1 MKIAIA
7 KERRPHERRVAAT
20 PDTIKR
26 YLQWG
31 FDVAV
36 ESGAGEAAA
45 ISDAAY
51 RDAGATIGATRTE
64 TFANADIVLKV
75 QRPRTRTDGGEDGL
89 SEIPDGAYLIA
100 LHNPYGDPVGVEDY
114 AGRNIVAFAMEML
127 PRISRAQ
134 SMDVLS
140 SQSNLTGYKAVI
152 DAAANYGKAM
162 PMLMTA
168 AGRIN
173 PAKVFVMGA
182 GVAGLQAIA
191 TARRLGAI
199 VSATDVRMASKEE
212 VQSLGAAFIMVEP
225 DAGDTG
231 ATAGGYA
238 KEMSDDYKRRQAE
251 LIAAHIKDQDIVIT
265 TALIPGRPAPTLV
278 NDEMIASMKAGS
290 VIVDIAAEQG
300 GNVSQTRPGEIIVT
314 ENGVKI
320 MGEFNLPSRL
330 ATDSSALYAR
340 NLMNFVELLVNA
352 EEKKLDIDWDD
363 EIIKG
368 TCLTRDGKV
377 VHPALLP
384 EEEKAPEPVATQ
396 AAATD
401 TGGASETDSTEK
413 GA

>member
-51 RDAGATIGATRTE
+51 RDAGASVTATRAE
-64 TFANADIVLKV
+64 TFAGADIVLKV
-75 QRPRTRTDGGEDGL
+75 QRPRTQTDGGEDGL
-89 SEIPDGAYLIA
+89 SDIPAGAYLIA

-114 AGRNIVAFAMEML
+114 AARNIVAFAMEML

-212 VQSLGAAFIMVEP
+212 VQSLGASFIMVEP
-225 DAGDTG
+225 DEGDTG

-251 LIAAHIKDQDIVIT
+251 LIAAHIKGQDIVIT
-265 TALIPGRPAPTLV
+265 TALIPGRPAPKLV
-278 NDEMIASMKAGS
+278 SAAQVASMKPGS
-290 VIVDIAAEQG
+290 VLVDLAVEQG
-300 GNVSQTRPGEIIVT
+300 GNVEGARLGEVAVT
-314 ENGVKI
+314 ANGVKI
-320 MGEFNLPSRL
+320 LGVANLPGRI
-330 ATDSSALYAR
+330 ATDASALYAR
-340 NLMNFVELLVNA
+340 NLMAFASLFLTKEGVFAPDYE
-352 EEKKLDIDWDD
+352 D
-363 EIIKG
+363 EILKAALVTQGGAI
-368 TCLTRDGKV
+368 
-377 VHPALLP
+377 VHPQL
-384 EEEKAPEPVATQ
+384 Q
-396 AAATD
+396 
-401 TGGASETDSTEK
+401 G
-413 GA
+413 

>member
-20 PDTIKR
+20 PDTIKK

-36 ESGAGEAAA
+36 EAGAGEAAS
-45 ISDAAY
+45 ISDEAY
-51 RDAGATIGATRTE
+51 RDAGASVSDSRADV
-64 TFANADIVLKV
+64 FANADIVLKV
-75 QRPRTRTDGGEDGL
+75 QRPLTKGAGDDDL
-89 SEIPDGAYLIA
+89 SDIPEGAYLIA
-100 LHNPYGDPVGVEDY
+100 LLNPYGDRDGVDDL
-114 AGRNIVAFAMEML
+114 AKNNIVAFSMEML

-152 DAAANYGKAM
+152 DGAANYGKAM

-199 VSATDVRMASKEE
+199 VSATDVRAASKQE
-212 VQSLGAAFIMVEP
+212 VESLGASFIMVET
-225 DAGDTG
+225 DEGETG
-231 ATAGGYA
+231 QTAGGYA
-238 KEMSDDYKRRQAE
+238 KEMSEDYKRRQAE
-251 LIAAHIKDQDIVIT
+251 LIAEHIKDQDIVIT

-278 NDEMIASMKAGS
+278 NDDMIASMKSGA

-300 GNVSQTRPGEIIVT
+300 GNVTQTKPGEIHVT
-314 ENGVKI
+314 GNGVKI
-320 MGEFNLPSRL
+320 LAEFNLPSRL
-330 ATDSSALYAR
+330 ATDSSALYSR

-352 EEKKLDIDWDD
+352 EDKKIEIDWED
-363 EIIKG
+363 EIIVG
-368 TCLTRDGKV
+368 TCLTKDGKV
-377 VHPALLP
+377 VHPALLS
-384 EEEKAPEPVATQ
+384 EDEKAVEPATSED
-396 AAATD
+396 AATD
-401 TGGASETDSTEK
+401 NGASDSDSPEK
-413 GA
+413 GD

>member
-7 KERRPHERRVAAT
+7 KERRPHEQRVAAT
-20 PDTIKR
+20 PDTIKK

-31 FDVAV
+31 FDVAI
-36 ESGAGEAAA
+36 EAGAGEAAS
-45 ISDAAY
+45 ISDEAY
-51 RDAGATIGATRTE
+51 RDAGASVSGSRAE
-64 TFANADIVLKV
+64 VFANADIVLKV
-75 QRPRTRTDGGEDGL
+75 QRPLTASAGEDDL
-89 SEIPDGAYLIA
+89 SDIPEGAYLIA
-100 LHNPYGDPVGVEDY
+100 LLNPYGDREGVDDL
-114 AGRNIVAFAMEML
+114 AKSNIIAFSMEML

-152 DAAANYGKAM
+152 DGAANYGKAM

-199 VSATDVRMASKEE
+199 VSATDVRAASKQE
-212 VQSLGAAFIMVEP
+212 VESLGASFIMVET
-225 DAGDTG
+225 DEGETG
-231 ATAGGYA
+231 QTAGGYA
-238 KEMSDDYKRRQAE
+238 KEMSEDYKRRPAE
-251 LIAAHIKDQDIVIT
+251 LIADHIKHPDIVLT

-278 NDEMIASMKAGS
+278 NDDMIASMKPGA

-300 GNVSQTRPGEIIVT
+300 GNVTQTKPGEIHVT

-320 MGEFNLPSRL
+320 LAEFNLPSRL
-330 ATDSSALYAR
+330 ATDSSALYSR

-352 EEKKLDIDWDD
+352 EDKKIEIDWED
-363 EIIKG
+363 EIIVG
-368 TCLTRDGKV
+368 TCLTKDGKV

-384 EEEKAPEPVATQ
+384 EDEKAAEPATSED
-396 AAATD
+396 AAAEN
-401 TGGASETDSTEK
+401 GASDSDSPEK
-413 GA
+413 GD

>member
-36 ESGAGEAAA
+36 ESGAGEAAS

-51 RDAGATIGATRTE
+51 REAGATVGTTRAE
-64 TFANADIVLKV
+64 VFAGADIVLKV

-89 SEIPDGAYLIA
+89 SEIPEGAYLIA

-114 AGRNIVAFAMEML
+114 AGRNIVAFAMEMV

-191 TARRLGAI
+191 TARRLPSCPRQMCVLPRNRKSRALAPPSSWWKPMRAI
-199 VSATDVRMASKEE
+199 PA
-212 VQSLGAAFIMVEP
+212 
-225 DAGDTG
+225 
-231 ATAGGYA
+231 
-238 KEMSDDYKRRQAE
+238 RRQVAMPRKCPTTTS
-251 LIAAHIKDQDIVIT
+251 AVRPNSSQIT
-265 TALIPGRPAPTLV
+265 SRGR
-278 NDEMIASMKAGS
+278 ISS
-290 VIVDIAAEQG
+290 
-300 GNVSQTRPGEIIVT
+300 SQR
-314 ENGVKI
+314 
-320 MGEFNLPSRL
+320 R
-330 ATDSSALYAR
+330 
-340 NLMNFVELLVNA
+340 
-352 EEKKLDIDWDD
+352 
-363 EIIKG
+363 
-368 TCLTRDGKV
+368 
-377 VHPALLP
+377 
-384 EEEKAPEPVATQ
+384 
-396 AAATD
+396 
-401 TGGASETDSTEK
+401 
-413 GA
+413 

>member
-20 PDTIKR
+20 PDTIKK

-36 ESGAGEAAA
+36 EAGAGEAAS
-45 ISDAAY
+45 ISDEAY
-51 RDAGATIGATRTE
+51 RDAGASVSGSRAE
-64 TFANADIVLKV
+64 VFANADIVLKV
-75 QRPRTRTDGGEDGL
+75 QRPLTASAGEDDL
-89 SEIPDGAYLIA
+89 SDIPEGAYLIA
-100 LHNPYGDPVGVEDY
+100 LLNPYGDREGVDDL
-114 AGRNIVAFAMEML
+114 AKSNIIAFSMEML

-152 DAAANYGKAM
+152 DGAANYGKAM

-199 VSATDVRMASKEE
+199 VSATDVRAASKQE
-212 VQSLGAAFIMVEP
+212 VESLGASFIMVET
-225 DAGDTG
+225 DEGETG
-231 ATAGGYA
+231 QTAGGYA
-238 KEMSDDYKRRQAE
+238 KEMSEDYKRRQAE
-251 LIAAHIKDQDIVIT
+251 LTADHIKDQDIVIT

-278 NDEMIASMKAGS
+278 NDDMIASMKPGA

-300 GNVSQTRPGEIIVT
+300 GNVTQTKPGEIHVT

-320 MGEFNLPSRL
+320 LAEFNLPSRL
-330 ATDSSALYAR
+330 ATDSSALYSR

-352 EEKKLDIDWDD
+352 EDKKIEIDWED
-363 EIIKG
+363 EIIVG
-368 TCLTRDGKV
+368 TCLTKDGKV

-384 EEEKAPEPVATQ
+384 EDEKAAEPATSED
-396 AAATD
+396 AAAEN
-401 TGGASETDSTEK
+401 GASDSDSPEK
-413 GA
+413 GD

>member
-31 FDVAV
+31 FDVSV
-36 ESGAGEAAA
+36 ESGAGEGAS
-45 ISDAAY
+45 ISDAQY
-51 RDAGATIGATRTE
+51 SDAGATVAASRADALAG
-64 TFANADIVLKV
+64 ADIVLKV
-75 QRPRTRTDGGEDGL
+75 QRPLTAADGDDGMGD
-89 SEIPDGAYLIA
+89 IPDGAILIA
-100 LHNPYGDPVGVEDY
+100 LQNPYGDPAGVEAY
-114 AGRNIVAFAMEML
+114 AKGNVTAFAMEML

-152 DAAANYGKAM
+152 DGAANYGRGM

-191 TARRLGAI
+191 TARRMGAI
-199 VSATDVRMASKEE
+199 VSATDVRMAAKEE
-212 VQSLGAAFIMVEP
+212 VASLGAAFVMVEP
-225 DAGDTG
+225 DEGDTG
-231 ATAGGYA
+231 QTAGGYA

-251 LIAAHIKDQDIVIT
+251 LIADHIKDQDIVIT
-265 TALIPGRPAPTLV
+265 TALIPGRPAPVLV
-278 NDEMIASMKAGS
+278 NDDMVASMKPGS

-300 GNVSQTRPGEIIVT
+300 GNCTQTKPGERHVT
-314 ENGVKI
+314 DNGVI
-320 MGEFNLPSRL
+320 ILAELNLPSQL
-330 ATDSSALYAR
+330 AADTSALYAR
-340 NLMNFVELLVNA
+340 NLQNFIELLVDKD
-352 EEKKLDIDWDD
+352 EKKITVDWED
-363 EIIKG
+363 EIIVG
-368 TCLTRDGKV
+368 TCLTRDGKI

-384 EEEKAPEPVATQ
+384 KDETPPAPAPEADD
-396 AAATD
+396 AADDETSSEP
-401 TGGASETDSTEK
+401 GA
-413 GA
+413 

>member
-31 FDVAV
+31 FDVTV
-36 ESGAGEAAA
+36 ESGAGEAASL
-45 ISDAAY
+45 SDAAY
-51 RDAGATIGATRTE
+51 QAAGATVAATRAE
-64 TFANADIVLKV
+64 TFADADIVLKV
-75 QRPRTRTDGGEDGL
+75 QRPRTMDDGGEDGL
-89 SEIPDGAYLIA
+89 SDIPAGAFLIA
-100 LHNPYGDPVGVEDY
+100 LHNPYGDPVGVEAY
-114 AGRNIVAFAMEML
+114 AAHNVVAFAMEMV

-140 SQSNLTGYKAVI
+140 SQSNLSGYKAVI
-152 DAAANYGKAM
+152 DGAANYTKAM

-199 VSATDVRMASKEE
+199 VSATDVRMASKQE
-212 VQSLGAAFIMVEP
+212 VESLGATFVMVEP
-225 DAGDTG
+225 DEGDTG
-231 ATAGGYA
+231 QTAGGYA

-251 LIAAHIKDQDIVIT
+251 LIAGHIKDQDIVIT
-265 TALIPGRPAPTLV
+265 TALIPGRAAPTLV
-278 NDEMIASMKAGS
+278 NDDMIASMKSGS

-300 GNVSQTRPGEIIVT
+300 GNVTQTKPGEIATT

-320 MGEFNLPSRL
+320 IGEFNLPSRL
-330 ATDSSALYAR
+330 ATDASALYSR
-340 NLMNFVELLVNA
+340 NLMNFVELLVDVD
-352 EEKKLDIDWDD
+352 EKKISIDWDD
-363 EIIKG
+363 EIIIG
-368 TCLTRDGKV
+368 TCLTRDNKI

-384 EEEKAPEPVATQ
+384 EEEKAPEPVAQ
-396 AAATD
+396 AD
-401 TGGASETDSTEK
+401 DDEDASETDSTEK

>member
-20 PDTIKR
+20 PDTIRR

-31 FDVAV
+31 FDVSV
-36 ESGAGEAAA
+36 ESGAGEAAS
-45 ISDAAY
+45 ISDDAY
-51 RDAGATIGATRTE
+51 RDTGARVAASRAE
-64 TFANADIVLKV
+64 VFANADIVLKV
-75 QRPRTRTDGGEDGL
+75 QRPLTRDDGEDEL
-89 SEIPDGAYLIA
+89 SDIPEGACLIA
-100 LHNPYGDPVGVEDY
+100 LHNPYGDRDGVD
-114 AGRNIVAFAMEML
+114 ACARHNIVAFSMEML

-152 DAAANYGKAM
+152 DGAANYGKAM

-173 PAKVFVMGA
+173 PARVFVMGA

-199 VSATDVRMASKEE
+199 VSATDVRAASKEE
-212 VQSLGAAFIMVEP
+212 VESLGASFIMVEA
-225 DAGDTG
+225 DEGDIG
-231 ATAGGYA
+231 QTAGGYA
-238 KEMSDDYKRRQAE
+238 RELSDDYKRRQTE
-251 LIAAHIKDQDIVIT
+251 LIAEHIKDQDIVIT
-265 TALIPGRPAPTLV
+265 TALIPGRPAPVLV
-278 NDEMIASMKAGS
+278 NDDMIASMKAGA

-300 GNVSQTRPGEIIVT
+300 GNVTQTRPGEISVT
-314 ENGVKI
+314 SNGVRI
-320 MGEFNLPSRL
+320 LAAYNLPSRL
-330 ATDSSALYAR
+330 ATDASALYSR
-340 NLMNFVELLVNA
+340 NLMNFIELLVNA
-352 EEKKLDIDWDD
+352 EDKTLVIDWED
-363 EIIKG
+363 EIIAG

-384 EEEKAPEPVATQ
+384 KEEKAPAP
-396 AAATD
+396 AATEDAADEDSASD
-401 TGGASETDSTEK
+401 TESPEK

>member
-36 ESGAGEAAA
+36 ESGAGVAAS
-45 ISDAAY
+45 ISDDAY
-51 RDAGATIGATRTE
+51 RDAGASVASSRAE
-64 TFANADIVLKV
+64 VFANADIVLKV
-75 QRPRTRTDGGEDGL
+75 QRPVTQGAGDDDL
-89 SEIPDGAYLIA
+89 SDIPAGAHLIG
-100 LHNPYGDPVGVEDY
+100 LHNPYGDRAGVDDY
-114 AGRNIVAFAMEML
+114 AKKNIVAFSMEMV

-140 SQSNLTGYKAVI
+140 SQSNLTGYKAVL
-152 DAAANYGKAM
+152 DGAANYGKAM

-191 TARRLGAI
+191 TARRLGGI
-199 VSATDVRMASKEE
+199 VTATDVRAASKEE
-212 VQSLGAAFIMVEP
+212 VESLGATFIMVEA
-225 DAGDTG
+225 DEGDTG
-231 ATAGGYA
+231 QTAGGYA
-238 KEMSDDYKRRQAE
+238 KEMSEDYKSRQAE
-251 LIAAHIKDQDIVIT
+251 LIADHIKDQDIVIT
-265 TALIPGRPAPTLV
+265 TALIPGRTAPILV
-278 NDEMIASMKAGS
+278 NDDMIASMKAGA

-300 GNVSQTRPGEIIVT
+300 GNVSQTKPGEISVT
-314 ENGVKI
+314 SNGVKI
-320 MGEFNLPSRL
+320 LAEFNLPSRL
-330 ATDSSALYAR
+330 ATDSSALYSR
-340 NLMNFVELLVNA
+340 NLMNFVELLVNS
-352 EEKKLDIDWDD
+352 EDKKLEIDWED
-363 EIIKG
+363 EIIVG

-377 VHPALLP
+377 VHAALLP
-384 EEEKAPEPVATQ
+384 EGEKAVEP
-396 AAATD
+396 AATED
-401 TGGASETDSTEK
+401 VAAEDGASDTDSPEK

>member
-20 PDTIKR
+20 PDTIKK

-36 ESGAGEAAA
+36 EAGAGEAAS
-45 ISDAAY
+45 ISDEAY
-51 RDAGATIGATRTE
+51 RDAGASVSDSRADV
-64 TFANADIVLKV
+64 FANADIVLKV
-75 QRPRTRTDGGEDGL
+75 QRPLTKGAGDDDL
-89 SEIPDGAYLIA
+89 SDIPEGAYLIA
-100 LHNPYGDPVGVEDY
+100 LLNPYGDRDGVDDL
-114 AGRNIVAFAMEML
+114 AKNNIVAFSMEML

-152 DAAANYGKAM
+152 DGAANYGKAM

-199 VSATDVRMASKEE
+199 VSATDVRAASKQE
-212 VQSLGAAFIMVEP
+212 VESLGASFIMVET
-225 DAGDTG
+225 DEGETG
-231 ATAGGYA
+231 QTAGGYA
-238 KEMSDDYKRRQAE
+238 KEMSEDYKRRQAE
-251 LIAAHIKDQDIVIT
+251 LIAEHIKDQDIVIT

-278 NDEMIASMKAGS
+278 NDDMIASMKSGA

-300 GNVSQTRPGEIIVT
+300 GNVTQTKPGEIHVT

-320 MGEFNLPSRL
+320 LAEFNLPSRL
-330 ATDSSALYAR
+330 ATDSSALYSR

-352 EEKKLDIDWDD
+352 EDKKIEIDWED
-363 EIIKG
+363 EIIVG
-368 TCLTRDGKV
+368 TCLTKDGKV

-384 EEEKAPEPVATQ
+384 EDEKAAEPATSED
-396 AAATD
+396 AATD
-401 TGGASETDSTEK
+401 NGASDSDSPEK
-413 GA
+413 GD

>member
-36 ESGAGEAAA
+36 ESGAGEAAS

-51 RDAGATIGATRTE
+51 REAGASVGATRAE
-64 TFANADIVLKV
+64 VFAGADIVLKV
-75 QRPRTRTDGGEDGL
+75 QRPLVQGASGDDL
-89 SEIPDGAYLIA
+89 SDIPDGAYLIG
-100 LHNPYGDPVGVEDY
+100 LHNPYGDRAGVDAY
-114 AGRNIVAFAMEML
+114 AAHNIVAFSMEMV

-199 VSATDVRMASKEE
+199 VSATDVRAASKQE
-212 VQSLGAAFIMVEP
+212 VESLGASFIMVEA
-225 DAGDTG
+225 DEGDTG
-231 ATAGGYA
+231 QTAGGYA

-251 LIAAHIKDQDIVIT
+251 LIADHIKGQDIVIT

-278 NDEMIASMKAGS
+278 NDDMIASMKPGS

-300 GNVSQTRPGEIIVT
+300 GNVTQTKPGEITVT
-314 ENGVKI
+314 ANGVKI
-320 MGEFNLPSRL
+320 LGEFNLPSRL
-330 ATDSSALYAR
+330 ATDASALYSR
-340 NLMNFVELLVNA
+340 NLMNFVELLVDTEA
-352 EEKKLDIDWDD
+352 KKLDIDWDD

-384 EEEKAPEPVATQ
+384 EEEKAPEPVAAE
-396 AAATD
+396 AAAQD
-401 TGGASETDSTEK
+401 SGASKTETPGK

>member
-7 KERRPHERRVAAT
+7 KEQRPHERRVAAT

-36 ESGAGEAAA
+36 ESGAGEAAS
-45 ISDAAY
+45 ISDDAY
-51 RDAGATIGATRTE
+51 RDAGATVAASRAE
-64 TFANADIVLKV
+64 VFANADIVLKV
-75 QRPRTRTDGGEDGL
+75 QRPLAQDTGDDGL
-89 SEIPDGAYLIA
+89 SDIPEGTYLIA
-100 LHNPYGDPVGVEDY
+100 LHNPYGDRDGVDAY
-114 AGRNIVAFAMEML
+114 AKHNIVAFAMEML

-152 DAAANYGKAM
+152 DGAANYGKAM

-199 VSATDVRMASKEE
+199 VSATDVRAAPREE
-212 VQSLGAAFIMVEP
+212 VQSLGASFIMVET
-225 DAGDTG
+225 DEGETG
-231 ATAGGYA
+231 QTAGGYA
-238 KEMSDDYKRRQAE
+238 KEMSEDYKRRQAE
-251 LIAAHIKDQDIVIT
+251 LIADHIKDQDIVIT
-265 TALIPGRPAPTLV
+265 TALIPGRPAPILV
-278 NDEMIASMKAGS
+278 NDDMIASMKPGA

-300 GNVSQTRPGEIIVT
+300 GNVSQTRPGEIHVT
-314 ENGVKI
+314 GNGVKI
-320 MGEFNLPSRL
+320 LAEYNLPSRL

-340 NLMNFVELLVNA
+340 NLMNFVELLVNT
-352 EEKKLDIDWDD
+352 EDKKLEIDWED
-363 EIIKG
+363 EIIVG

-377 VHPALLP
+377 VHTALLP
-384 EEEKAPEPVATQ
+384 DEEKAPEPAPSED
-396 AAATD
+396 AAADDSASD
-401 TGGASETDSTEK
+401 TESTEK

>member
-20 PDTIKR
+20 PDTIKK

-36 ESGAGEAAA
+36 EAGAGEAAS
-45 ISDAAY
+45 ISDEAY
-51 RDAGATIGATRTE
+51 RDAGASVSGSRAE
-64 TFANADIVLKV
+64 VFANADIVLKV
-75 QRPRTRTDGGEDGL
+75 QRPLTASAGEDDL
-89 SEIPDGAYLIA
+89 SDIPEGAYLIA
-100 LHNPYGDPVGVEDY
+100 LLNPYGDREGVDDL
-114 AGRNIVAFAMEML
+114 AKSNIIAFSMEML

-152 DAAANYGKAM
+152 DGAANYGKAM

-199 VSATDVRMASKEE
+199 VSATDVRAASKQE
-212 VQSLGAAFIMVEP
+212 VESLGASFIMVET
-225 DAGDTG
+225 DEGETG
-231 ATAGGYA
+231 QTAGGYA
-238 KEMSDDYKRRQAE
+238 KEMSEDYKRRQAE
-251 LIAAHIKDQDIVIT
+251 LIAEHIKDQDIVIT

-278 NDEMIASMKAGS
+278 NDDMIASMKPGA

-300 GNVSQTRPGEIIVT
+300 GNVTQTKPGEIHVT

-320 MGEFNLPSRL
+320 LAEFNLPSRL
-330 ATDSSALYAR
+330 ATDSSALYSR

-352 EEKKLDIDWDD
+352 EDKKIEIDWED
-363 EIIKG
+363 EIIVG
-368 TCLTRDGKV
+368 TCLTKDGKV

-384 EEEKAPEPVATQ
+384 EDEKAAEPATSED
-396 AAATD
+396 AAAEN
-401 TGGASETDSTEK
+401 GASDSDSPEK
-413 GA
+413 GD

>member
-20 PDTIKR
+20 PDTIKK

-36 ESGAGEAAA
+36 EAGAGEAAS
-45 ISDAAY
+45 ISDEAY
-51 RDAGATIGATRTE
+51 RDAGASVSDSRADV
-64 TFANADIVLKV
+64 FANADIVLKV
-75 QRPRTRTDGGEDGL
+75 QRPLTRGSGDDDL
-89 SEIPDGAYLIA
+89 SDIPEGAYLIA
-100 LHNPYGDPVGVEDY
+100 LLNPYGDRDGVDDL
-114 AGRNIVAFAMEML
+114 AKNNIVAFSMEML

-152 DAAANYGKAM
+152 DGAANYGKAM

-199 VSATDVRMASKEE
+199 VSATDVRAASKQE
-212 VQSLGAAFIMVEP
+212 VESLGASFIMVET
-225 DAGDTG
+225 DEGETG
-231 ATAGGYA
+231 QTAGGYA

-251 LIAAHIKDQDIVIT
+251 LIADHIKDQDIVIT
-265 TALIPGRPAPTLV
+265 TALIPGRPAPILV
-278 NDEMIASMKAGS
+278 NDDMIASMKSGA

-300 GNVSQTRPGEIIVT
+300 GNVTQTKPGEIHVT

-320 MGEFNLPSRL
+320 LAEFNLPSRL
-330 ATDSSALYAR
+330 ATDSSALYSR

-352 EEKKLDIDWDD
+352 EDKKIEIDWED
-363 EIIKG
+363 EIIVG
-368 TCLTRDGKV
+368 TCLTKDGKV

-384 EEEKAPEPVATQ
+384 EDEKAAETATSED
-396 AAATD
+396 AATD
-401 TGGASETDSTEK
+401 NGASDSDSPEK
-413 GA
+413 GD